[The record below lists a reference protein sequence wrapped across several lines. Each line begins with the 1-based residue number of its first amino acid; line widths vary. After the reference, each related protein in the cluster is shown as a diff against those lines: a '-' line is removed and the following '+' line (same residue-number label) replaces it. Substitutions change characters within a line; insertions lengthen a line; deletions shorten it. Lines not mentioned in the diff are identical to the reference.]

1 MEVAIVGGGIGGL
14 TTAIGLHKIGI
25 KAHIYEQAPY
35 FKPLGTGIGIGSNA
49 MLALNELGVAHD
61 ILKSGM
67 PLHDQQF
74 LNANGKVMNTIDFRL
89 LKNKFGEENIA
100 IERSDLHQ
108 ALFDAINPEYI
119 HFNKKMTH
127 FNQTKT
133 DVTIHFNDQTSV
145 KADYVIAADGIHS
158 IFRQT
163 LLPNS
168 TPRYAGYTCWRGI
181 AKIQNDVE
189 SHISSEAWS
198 KDGRF
203 GWAPLY
209 NGYAYW
215 FACIN
220 ISKNDEY
227 FKSLD
232 QAAVAKQF
240 SHYPKLVNRLINDT
254 PDEYFLHHDI
264 YDIKPLSTFVYQR
277 VVLLGDAAHATSPNM
292 GQGAGQAIEDAYWL
306 TNAFVQSKTMEQAFN
321 TYNKKRVN
329 KTRKVI
335 HRSRQIGKAAQWD
348 NPFLIYLRNTVLPL
362 IPEDVLFSRLQFLF
376 KD

>member
-264 YDIKPLSTFVYQR
+264 YDIKPLNNFIFNR
-277 VVLLGDAAHATSPNM
+277 ICLLGDAAHATTPNM
-292 GQGAGQAIEDAYWL
+292 GQGAGQSIEDAYEL
-306 TNAFVQSKTMEQAFN
+306 MIALQETASIKEAFKQ
-321 TYNKKRVN
+321 YNKKRVD

-335 HRSRQIGKAAQWD
+335 NLSRQIGWAAQWD
-348 NPFLIYLRNTVLPL
+348 NQFLITFRDSLFPL
-362 IPEDVLFSRLQFLF
+362 IPNTLLFKRLTFLF
-376 KD
+376 K